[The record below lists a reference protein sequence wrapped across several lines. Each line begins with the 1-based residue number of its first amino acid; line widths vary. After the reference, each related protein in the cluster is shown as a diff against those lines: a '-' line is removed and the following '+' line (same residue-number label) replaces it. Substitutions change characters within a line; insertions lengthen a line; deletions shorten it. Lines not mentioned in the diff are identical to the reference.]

1 MLLKIFCNRVSPG
14 EMPEILSKGILDWDA
29 NFYKNAWNS
38 YYKRGKSFS
47 YLNMK
52 RSLGDFKG
60 FIGSIRS
67 KSSKG
72 WKYFPFEL

>member
-1 MLLKIFCNRVSPG
+1 
-14 EMPEILSKGILDWDA
+14 MPEILSKGILDWDA

-52 RSLGDFKG
+52 RSLGKFLRFQRFNTFNVFKRLE
-60 FIGSIRS
+60 F
-67 KSSKG
+67 SSADVG
-72 WKYFPFEL
+72 VFTNRQRE